1 MLRLINVVKN
11 FVKRTEEDQQ
21 FGAEF
26 ATQLRPFYDKALA
39 EGKTEKQF
47 AQLLGVDRGGLQRYL
62 RIGAMPSFRTI
73 VLAYREF
80 GIAVPYAG
88 FESAPLVSGR
98 GKRRRKIS
106 ELQMDLPLTIE
117 APHGEISVVIKRKSP
132 QRIRLQLR
140 ALRHG

>member
-1 MLRLINVVKN
+1 M
-11 FVKRTEEDQQ
+11 KRTDEDQQ

-26 ATQLRPFYDKALA
+26 AKRLRPFYEKALA
-39 EGKTEKQF
+39 NGQAEKEF
-47 AQLLGVDRGGLQRYL
+47 ARRLGVDRGGLQRYL
-62 RIGAMPSFRTI
+62 RTNAMPSFRTI

-80 GIAVPYAG
+80 GIAIPYANT
-88 FESAPLVSGR
+88 ESATLVSGR
-98 GKRRRKIS
+98 AKRRRRTS

-140 ALRHG
+140 ALKFG